1 MVTLLY
7 VSLLRSYGV
16 WTRFPSTFVVGMLS
30 KHGAYVVLKK
40 IKDVEVWGG
49 IFQALHD
56 MMYMSINRG
65 EKIDDFK
72 EHGRVAVRKNFHK
85 HGPNDVWTN
94 YF

>member
-1 MVTLLY
+1 
-7 VSLLRSYGV
+7 
-16 WTRFPSTFVVGMLS
+16 
-30 KHGAYVVLKK
+30 
-40 IKDVEVWGG
+40 VEVWGG
-49 IFQALHD
+49 IFQDLHD

-72 EHGRVAVRKNFHK
+72 EHGRVAVRKSFHK